1 MYSGQGFVTTIKELR
16 RRHGMK
22 LERPHFGKREGSGF
36 TDRLMITYL
45 FLGTS
50 VLVSVLALV
59 SVAGAAVLVAGL
71 VVVGAVDGVAA
82 VDWRFENEELPSL
95 LRTVLTRESTLPK
108 PFFSFSSLG
117 AEASAGAEELMM
129 LVNRRWRLSDTKSA
143 SRIDP
148 RCQES

>member
-1 MYSGQGFVTTIKELR
+1 MYSRQGFVTTVEELR
-16 RRHGMK
+16 RSHGMR

-82 VDWRFENEELPSL
+82 VD
-95 LRTVLTRESTLPK
+95 
-108 PFFSFSSLG
+108 
-117 AEASAGAEELMM
+117 
-129 LVNRRWRLSDTKSA
+129 
-143 SRIDP
+143 
-148 RCQES
+148 